1 MAITYKVSLSGVA
14 IADPYA
20 LLKAVFP
27 NMDGE
32 EAEGNPVYAQVTFDT
47 PQTPADLGPLVKI
60 EIIPN
65 P

>member
-1 MAITYKVSLSGVA
+1 MAITYKVTMHGISIS
-14 IADPYA
+14 DPYA

-27 NMDGE
+27 MMNGE
-32 EAEGNPVYAQVTFDT
+32 DAEGCNSYAQVTFAT
-47 PQTPADLGPLVKI
+47 PQTPANLGPLVKI

>member
-1 MAITYKVSLSGVA
+1 MATTYKVSLSGAA

-27 NMDGE
+27 NMNGE
-32 EAEGNPVYAQVTFDT
+32 EAEGNPVSAQVTFAE
-47 PQTPADLGPLVKI
+47 PQTPVDLGPLIKI